1 MTHQGPANGPAPGRT
16 PQTGGSLDACEVA
29 LQRGWAIN
37 LGGGFH
43 HASAGGGGGFCVY
56 ADIGLMIQYLRRFHP
71 AAARRVA
78 IIDLDAHQVRLPRAC
93 AGDVRAAEPRRPAR
107 RGTGTSGTGATIPT
121 CSFWTSTT
129 RPTTPATRKRRRGSG
144 WMSPSPPK
152 TRLPATLRCSGRAF
166 CPHSP
171 NSSPRSS
178 CTTRVRAGAL
188 GRWGQPLY
196 RLPGTLTASSTV
208 SGRIGLAGGGPAGRI
223 APHAQGIGPPRRN
236 GLSRR
241 PVRGERSSAHRH
253 APLWCVLIP
262 RWGGRGEGQHEPTL
276 PLSCAAAAGRAQG
289 GTSPPLPRR
298 SQHRWRT
305 SARRVEWQGGTYA
318 TCRPPRSPVLG
329 KEEVVR
335 GRRYDLYCM
344 EDSLALDGDLD
355 PPPFLDPRLHKP
367 LHLALVRLHVG
378 PARSEGW
385 G

>member
-93 AGDVRAAEPRRPAR
+93 VGDVRAAEPRRPAR

-129 RPTTPATRKRRRGSG
+129 RPTTPATKKRRRGSG

-196 RLPGTLTASSTV
+196 RLPGTQPLPRPCPAGSDSLVGDPLGGLRLTPKALVRRDEMVFRAALSGGSAPVPIAMLLSGASSF
-208 SGRIGLAGGGPAGRI
+208 
-223 APHAQGIGPPRRN
+223 
-236 GLSRR
+236 
-241 PVRGERSSAHRH
+241 RG
-253 APLWCVLIP
+253 
-262 RWGGRGEGQHEPTL
+262 GQHEPTL

-318 TCRPPRSPVLG
+318 TCRPPRSPILG